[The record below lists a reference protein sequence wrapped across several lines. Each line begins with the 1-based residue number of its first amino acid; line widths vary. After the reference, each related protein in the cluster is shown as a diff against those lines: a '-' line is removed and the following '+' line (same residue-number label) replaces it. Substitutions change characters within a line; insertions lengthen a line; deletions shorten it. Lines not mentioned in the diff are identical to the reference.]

1 MTSPD
6 RPDRP
11 MLLAPDWHFAF
22 ISFHSSYLLP
32 TIPASFLPLSAYSNI
47 PPVPSRHRLM
57 LDRPGLPRDQP
68 GHTTGRLGPSQ
79 THSGRTTDHSP
90 LLAATRMMHYHRRNP
105 SRRPITITP
114 LFATPGTCY
123 HGHHSSILSSVQV
136 LCGLLIPSLS
146 ITPWRIVHRA
156 IPLPFESGLFPI
168 IPTTIIIII
177 TIQPSSLADWGQSA
191 FKSCA
196 GVELCS
202 ALGWDLNLPRLS
214 SYVSCARPVR
224 TSSYYWFPESR
235 EPSSHGRLA
244 GLTLFRF

>member
-1 MTSPD
+1 
-6 RPDRP
+6 
-11 MLLAPDWHFAF
+11 MLLAPDRHFAF

-32 TIPASFLPLSAYSNI
+32 TIPASFSPLSAYLDI
-47 PPVPSRHRLM
+47 LPVPSGRRPM

-90 LLAATRMMHYHRRNP
+90 PLATTRMTHYHRYNP
-105 SRRPITITP
+105 SHRPITITP
-114 LFATPGTCY
+114 SFATPRTCY
-123 HGHHSSILSSVQV
+123 HGHHSSILSSAQV

-146 ITPWRIVHRA
+146 ITPWRVVHRA

-168 IPTTIIIII
+168 IPTTTIIIIII
-177 TIQPSSLADWGQSA
+177 TIQPSMLADWGQSA

-196 GVELCS
+196 DVELCS
-202 ALGWDLNLPRLS
+202 ALGWVLDFPRPS
-214 SYVSCARPVR
+214 SYVSHARPVG
-224 TSSYYWFPESR
+224 TGPYYQFPESR
-235 EPSSHGRLA
+235 EPGSHGRPA